1 MTTITSNSHKSNSF
15 TLSTQVQKILHEK
28 GYSRFFN
35 FTDFQYYKKQVKDQ
49 FNKAQAIAELFI
61 QENENELS
69 DFQEYIF

>member
-1 MTTITSNSHKSNSF
+1 MTTITSNSHKSNNF
-15 TLSTQVQKILHEK
+15 TLSTQVQKILHTK
-28 GYSRFFN
+28 GYSRLFN

-49 FNKAQAIAELFI
+49 FNKAEVIAELFI